1 MSDGMGR
8 ELAYLSSHAT
18 NRFFIPNWGNTF
30 DYVVQVWEGGKWN
43 TVAVK
48 SDYVAAQS
56 ALNKY
61 YSKGYRYT
69 RIEQLF

>member
-1 MSDGMGR
+1 METKNVAMIDGTVVK
-8 ELAYLSSHAT
+8 A
-18 NRFFIPNWGNTF
+18 NIF

-43 TVAVK
+43 AVAVK
-48 SDYVAAQS
+48 SDYEAAQS
-56 ALNKY
+56 VLNKY

>member
-1 MSDGMGR
+1 METKNVTMVDGTVV
-8 ELAYLSSHAT
+8 EA
-18 NRFFIPNWGNTF
+18 NTF